1 MKTNHEELVKRRHSR
16 EGGNLLKRMDSRLRS
31 SGMTALKRTF
41 SDVVNHGIAGRLIL
55 WSILASAY
63 LLSGCGYSVHRQ
75 SDLPFSEIQIGTIE
89 NKTLEPKLQDK
100 LHTALT
106 EEFMQNGITV
116 RPDADTKLSVV
127 IQDFDMKILSEKQ
140 EITVQYRI
148 FIRADFTLVYKN
160 GKTEIK
166 NIDTPFIVTLTASNA
181 LNKLL
186 ATKELAEEQAMR
198 DVAMRLVGTLIY

>member
-1 MKTNHEELVKRRHSR
+1 MKTHY
-16 EGGNLLKRMDSRLRS
+16 GN
-31 SGMTALKRTF
+31 A
-41 SDVVNHGIAGRLIL
+41 VRLIL
-55 WSILASAY
+55 WSMLASAF

-75 SDLPFSEIQIGTIE
+75 ADLPFSEIQIGAIQ

-106 EEFMQNGITV
+106 EEFMQNGIMV
-116 RPDADTKLSVV
+116 RPGADTKLSVV
-127 IQDFDMKILSEKQ
+127 IRDFSMKILSEKDD
-140 EITVQYRI
+140 ITVQYRI
-148 FIRADFTLVYKN
+148 IIRADFALEYKN

-166 NIDTPFIVTLTASNA
+166 NMDTPFIVTLTASNA

-186 ATKELAEEQAMR
+186 ATKELAEDQAMR

>member
-1 MKTNHEELVKRRHSR
+1 MKKNYAYAV
-16 EGGNLLKRMDSRLRS
+16 
-31 SGMTALKRTF
+31 
-41 SDVVNHGIAGRLIL
+41 RLIL
-55 WSILASAY
+55 WSVLAGAY

-75 SDLPFSEIQIGTIE
+75 SDLPFTDIQIGTIE

-100 LHTALT
+100 LHKALT
-106 EEFMQNGITV
+106 EEFMQNGIMVT
-116 RPDADTKLSVV
+116 PGADTKLSAV
-127 IQDFDMKILSEKQ
+127 IRDFDMKILSEKND
-140 EITVQYRI
+140 ITVQYRI

-166 NIDTPFIVTLTASNA
+166 NMDTPFIVTLTASNN

-186 ATKELAEEQAMR
+186 ATKEPVEDQAMR